1 MTSSKHTKELIS
13 RQVDKY
19 DGQRI
24 FINNEVVYELNNY
37 LGGGASGMFCEFL
50 VLYCSLYRKPSQV
63 RSIKRSTPIPTPI
76 RNMPLRYYLLLDIK
90 HFQLLW

>member
-1 MTSSKHTKELIS
+1 MSTSKHTKELIS

-37 LGGGASGMFCEFL
+37 LGGGASGKCMIFL
-50 VLYCSLYRKPSQV
+50 GPRTTSS
-63 RSIKRSTPIPTPI
+63 
-76 RNMPLRYYLLLDIK
+76 
-90 HFQLLW
+90 